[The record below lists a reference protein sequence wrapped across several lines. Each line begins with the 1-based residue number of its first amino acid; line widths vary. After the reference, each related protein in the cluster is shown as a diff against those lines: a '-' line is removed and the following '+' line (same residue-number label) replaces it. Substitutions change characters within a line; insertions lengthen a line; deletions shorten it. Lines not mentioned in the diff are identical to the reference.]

1 MTWSLVFHALEQGLV
16 FGIMALGVYITFQV
30 LDFPDLSV
38 DGTFPLGAAITAKII
53 FSGGHPLVAIL
64 WAIIGGILAGGLTAF
79 FHTRLKFS
87 NLLSGI
93 LTMTLLYS
101 VNLRIMGKSNIPL
114 LGKITILDNIKKL
127 FPLFSLD
134 QLTPLL
140 FLFVIILVKLL
151 LDYFL
156 STEIGMA
163 IRATGDNEQMIRSL
177 GVDTRLT
184 KVIGLCLS
192 NGMVALSGS
201 LFAQYSGFAD
211 VGMGIGTIVAGLAS
225 VIIGHSIIKNGSIGW
240 MTLSV
245 ILGSIIYRAT
255 VMIALRYGYRFGFQ
269 PGDLKLIS
277 VVLVV
282 IALTFPMFRGRIRAI
297 VASNGSN
304 GTENKYKEE
313 VN

>member
-30 LDFPDLSV
+30 LNFPDLTV
-38 DGTFPLGAAITAKII
+38 DGSFPLGAAITAKII
-53 FSGGHPLVAIL
+53 FSGGNPIVAIF
-64 WAIIGGILAGGLTAF
+64 WAVTGGILAGGLTAF
-79 FHTRLKFS
+79 FHTRLKFT

-101 VNLRIMGKSNIPL
+101 VNLRVMGRSNIPL
-114 LGKITILDNIKKL
+114 LGQITILDMIKEA
-127 FPLFSLD
+127 FPTISMN
-134 QLTPLL
+134 QLTPFL
-140 FLFVIILVKLL
+140 FLVIILLVKLL

-184 KVIGLCLS
+184 KIIGLCLS
-192 NGMVALSGS
+192 NGLVAFSGS

-225 VIIGHSIIKNGSIGW
+225 VIIGHSIIKNGGIGW
-240 MTLSV
+240 ITASV
-245 ILGSIIYRAT
+245 IIGSIIYRTT
-255 VMIALRYGYRFGFQ
+255 VMVALRYGYRFGFQ
-269 PGDLKLIS
+269 PGDLKMIS
-277 VVLVV
+277 VILVV
-282 IALTFPMFRGRIRAI
+282 IALTFPMFRGRVRAI
-297 VASNGSN
+297 VTSN
-304 GTENKYKEE
+304 E
-313 VN
+313 VNKTEKI

>member
-1 MTWSLVFHALEQGLV
+1 MTWSLVFHALEQGFV

-30 LDFPDLSV
+30 LNFPDLTV
-38 DGTFPLGAAITAKII
+38 DGSFPLGAAITAKII
-53 FSGGHPLVAIL
+53 FSGGHPMIAIF
-64 WAIIGGILAGGLTAF
+64 WAIIGGVMAGGLTAF
-79 FHTRLKFS
+79 FHTRLRFT

-101 VNLRIMGKSNIPL
+101 VNLRVMGKSNIPL
-114 LGKITILDNIKKL
+114 LGKTTMLDLVKNL
-127 FPLFSLD
+127 FPTLSID

-140 FLFVIILVKLL
+140 FLLIIILVKVL

-177 GVDTRLT
+177 GVDTKLT
-184 KVIGLCLS
+184 KIIGLCLS
-192 NGMVALSGS
+192 NGLVALSGS

-225 VIIGHSIIKNGSIGW
+225 VIIGHSIIKNGGIGW
-240 MTLSV
+240 MTISV
-245 ILGSIIYRAT
+245 ILGSIIYRTT
-255 VMIALRYGYRFGFQ
+255 VMVALRYGYRFGFQ

-282 IALTFPMFRGRIRAI
+282 VALTFPLFRGRIRAI
-297 VASNGSN
+297 VPYNGSN
-304 GTENKYKEE
+304 GKENK
-313 VN
+313 

>member
-1 MTWSLVFHALEQGLV
+1 MNWSLVFHALEQGLV
-16 FGIMALGVYITFQV
+16 FGIMALGVYITFQI

-53 FSGGHPLVAIL
+53 FSGGHPVTAIL
-64 WAIIGGILAGGLTAF
+64 LAVIGGILAGGLTAF
-79 FHTRLKFS
+79 FHTRLKFT

-114 LGKITILDNIKKL
+114 LGKITLIDSFNNL
-127 FPLFSLD
+127 FPSFSID
-134 QLTPLL
+134 QLTPFL
-140 FLFVIILVKLL
+140 FLLIILIVKFI

-177 GVDTRLT
+177 GVDTKLT
-184 KVIGLCLS
+184 KIIGLCIS
-192 NGMVALSGS
+192 NGLVALSGS

-225 VIIGHSIIKNGSIGW
+225 VIIGHSIIRNGSIGW
-240 MTLSV
+240 MTISV
-245 ILGSIIYRAT
+245 IIGSIIYRTT
-255 VMIALRYGYRFGFQ
+255 VMIALRYGYKFGFQ

-277 VVLVV
+277 VLLVV
-282 IALTFPMFRGRIRAI
+282 IALTLPIFRGRIKAI
-297 VASNGSN
+297 ATSNGSN
-304 GTENKYKEE
+304 GGDNK
-313 VN
+313 

>member
-1 MTWSLVFHALEQGLV
+1 MTWSLLSHALEQGLV
-16 FGIMALGVYITFQV
+16 FGIMALGVYLTFQV
-30 LDFPDLSV
+30 LNFPDLSV

-53 FSGGHPLVAIL
+53 FSGGHPVVAIW
-64 WAIIGGILAGGLTAF
+64 WAIIAGALAGGLTAF
-79 FHTRLKFS
+79 FHTRLKFT

-114 LGKITILDNIKKL
+114 LGKVTILDIVKSN
-127 FPLFSLD
+127 FPFLSLD

-140 FLFVIILVKLL
+140 FLFIVLLVKVL

-163 IRATGDNEQMIRSL
+163 VRATGDNEQMIRSL
-177 GVDTRLT
+177 GVDTKIT
-184 KVIGLCLS
+184 KIIGLCLS
-192 NGMVALSGS
+192 NGLVALSGS

-225 VIIGHSIIKNGSIGW
+225 VIIGRSIFKDRGGIGW
-240 MTLSV
+240 ITISV
-245 ILGSIIYRAT
+245 IVGSIIYRTT
-255 VMIALRYGYRFGFQ
+255 VMIALRYGYRLGFQ

-282 IALTFPMFRGRIRAI
+282 IALTFPLFRGRIKSI

-304 GTENKYKEE
+304 GVENK
-313 VN
+313 

>member
-1 MTWSLVFHALEQGLV
+1 MTWSLVFHAIEQGFV
-16 FGIMALGVYITFQV
+16 FGIMALGVYLTFQV
-30 LDFPDLSV
+30 LNFPDLSV
-38 DGTFPLGAAITAKII
+38 DGSFPLGAAVTAKII
-53 FSGGHPLVAIL
+53 VSGGHPISAIL
-64 WAIIGGILAGGLTAF
+64 WAIISGSLAGGLTAF
-79 FHTRLKFS
+79 FHTRLKFT

-93 LTMTLLYS
+93 LTMTMLYS

-114 LGKITILDNIKKL
+114 LGKVTLLDLIQDL
-127 FPLFSLD
+127 FPKVSID

-140 FLFVIILVKLL
+140 FLLIIVLVKVI
-151 LDYFL
+151 LDFFL

-177 GVDTRLT
+177 GVDTKRT
-184 KVIGLCLS
+184 KIIGLCLS
-192 NGMVALSGS
+192 NGLVALSGS

-225 VIIGHSIIKNGSIGW
+225 VIIGHSIIKNGGIVW
-240 MTLSV
+240 MTTSV
-245 ILGSIIYRAT
+245 IVGSIIYRAT

-282 IALTFPMFRGRIRAI
+282 IALTFPLFKGRIKTM
-297 VASNGSN
+297 VTSNGSN
-304 GTENKYKEE
+304 GKENE
-313 VN
+313 

>member
-1 MTWSLVFHALEQGLV
+1 MTWSLLGHALEQGLV
-16 FGIMALGVYITFQV
+16 FGIMALGVYLTFQV
-30 LDFPDLSV
+30 LNFPDLSV

-53 FSGGHPLVAIL
+53 FSGGHPLVAIM
-64 WAIIGGILAGGLTAF
+64 WAIIGGVLAGGLTAF
-79 FHTRLKFS
+79 FHTRLKFT

-114 LGKITILDNIKKL
+114 LGKVTILDIVKSY
-127 FPLFSLD
+127 FPFLSLD

-140 FLFVIILVKLL
+140 FLFIVLLVKVL

-156 STEIGMA
+156 CTEVGMA
-163 IRATGDNEQMIRSL
+163 VRATGDNEQMIRSL
-177 GVDTRLT
+177 GVDTKIT
-184 KVIGLCLS
+184 KIIGLCLS
-192 NGMVALSGS
+192 NGLVALSGS

-225 VIIGHSIIKNGSIGW
+225 VIIGRSIFKDRGGIGW
-240 MTLSV
+240 ITISV
-245 ILGSIIYRAT
+245 IIGSIIYRAT
-255 VMIALRYGYRFGFQ
+255 VMIALRYGYRLGFQ

-282 IALTFPMFRGRIRAI
+282 IALTFPLFRGRIKSI

-304 GTENKYKEE
+304 GVENK
-313 VN
+313 

>member
-1 MTWSLVFHALEQGLV
+1 MSWSLVFHAIEQGLV

-38 DGTFPLGAAITAKII
+38 DGSFPLGAAITAKII

-64 WAIIGGILAGGLTAF
+64 WAIIGGLLAGGLTAF
-79 FHTRLKFS
+79 FHTRLKFT

-114 LGKITILDNIKKL
+114 LGKITILDNIKSL
-127 FPLFSLD
+127 FPSFTMD

-140 FLFVIILVKLL
+140 FLFIVLLVKIL

-163 IRATGDNEQMIRSL
+163 IRATGDNEQMILSL
-177 GVDTRLT
+177 GVDIKIT
-184 KVIGLCLS
+184 KIIGLCLS
-192 NGMVALSGS
+192 NGLVALSGS

-225 VIIGHSIIKNGSIGW
+225 VIIGRSIIKNGNIVW
-240 MTLSV
+240 MTTSV
-245 ILGSIIYRAT
+245 IIGSIIYRAT
-255 VMIALRYGYRFGFQ
+255 VMIALRYGYHFGFQ

-282 IALTFPMFRGRIRAI
+282 IALTFPLVRGRVKAI
-297 VASNGSN
+297 VMSNGSSS
-304 GTENKYKEE
+304 TEKEQ
-313 VN
+313 

>member
-1 MTWSLVFHALEQGLV
+1 MTWSLFFHALEQGLV
-16 FGIMALGVYITFQV
+16 FGVMALGVYLTFQV
-30 LDFPDLSV
+30 LNFPDLTV
-38 DGTFPLGAAITAKII
+38 DGSFPLGAAITAKII
-53 FSGGHPLVAIL
+53 FSGGNPLIAIF

-79 FHTRLKFS
+79 FHTRLKFT

-101 VNLRIMGKSNIPL
+101 VNLRVMGKSNIPL
-114 LGKITILDNIKKL
+114 LGRITILDMIKE
-127 FPLFSLD
+127 LFSTLSIG

-140 FLFVIILVKLL
+140 FLLIILLVKIL

-184 KVIGLCLS
+184 KIIGLCLS
-192 NGMVALSGS
+192 NGLVALSGS

-225 VIIGHSIIKNGSIGW
+225 VIIGHSIFKNGGIGW
-240 MTLSV
+240 MTVSV
-245 ILGSIIYRAT
+245 ILGSIIYRTT
-255 VMIALRYGYRFGFQ
+255 VMVALRYGYRFGFQ
-269 PGDLKLIS
+269 PGDLKMIS
-277 VVLVV
+277 VALVV
-282 IALTFPMFRGRIRAI
+282 IALTFPLFRRRIRAI
-297 VASNGSN
+297 VTSNGSN
-304 GTENKYKEE
+304 ETENK
-313 VN
+313 

>member
-1 MTWSLVFHALEQGLV
+1 MNWSLVFHALEQGFV

-30 LDFPDLSV
+30 LNFPDLSV

-64 WAIIGGILAGGLTAF
+64 WAVIGGILAGGLTAF
-79 FHTRLKFS
+79 FHTRLKFG

-114 LGKITILDNIKKL
+114 LGKTTLIDLVRAI
-127 FPLFSLD
+127 FPTLTVD
-134 QLTPLL
+134 QLTPFL
-140 FLFVIILVKLL
+140 FLFIILLVKLL

-156 STEIGMA
+156 STEIGMT

-177 GVDTRLT
+177 GVDTRIT

-192 NGMVALSGS
+192 NGLVALSGS

-225 VIIGHSIIKNGSIGW
+225 VIIGHSIIKSRGGIGW
-240 MTLSV
+240 MTISV
-245 ILGSIIYRAT
+245 IIGSIIYRAT
-255 VMIALRYGYRFGFQ
+255 VMIALRYGYHLGFQ

-277 VVLVV
+277 VILVV
-282 IALTFPMFRGRIRAI
+282 IALTFPMFRGRLKTII
-297 VASNGSN
+297 ASNGSTD
-304 GTENKYKEE
+304 TEKE
-313 VN
+313 

>member
-1 MTWSLVFHALEQGLV
+1 MAWSLVFHAIEQGLV
-16 FGIMALGVYITFQV
+16 FGLMALGVYITFQV

-38 DGTFPLGAAITAKII
+38 DGTFPLGGAITAKII
-53 FSGGHPLVAIL
+53 FSGGHPLIAICWAVA
-64 WAIIGGILAGGLTAF
+64 GGMLAGGLTAL
-79 FHTRLKFS
+79 FHTKFKFT

-114 LGKITILDNIKKL
+114 LGKITILDYIRKL
-127 FPLFSLD
+127 FPSLTMD

-140 FLFVIILVKLL
+140 FLIIVFVVKIS
-151 LDYFL
+151 LDFFL

-177 GVDTRLT
+177 GVDTKST
-184 KVIGLCLS
+184 KMIGLCLS
-192 NGMVALSGS
+192 NGLVALSGS

-225 VIIGHSIIKNGSIGW
+225 VIIGRSIIKNGNIAW
-240 MTLSV
+240 MTTSV
-245 ILGSIIYRAT
+245 IIGSIIYRAT

-282 IALTFPMFRGRIRAI
+282 IALTFPLFRRKFKTI
-297 VASNGSN
+297 VTSN
-304 GTENKYKEE
+304 GTNHVEKES
-313 VN
+313 

>member
-1 MTWSLVFHALEQGLV
+1 MSWSLVFHALEQGFV
-16 FGIMALGVYITFQV
+16 FGIMALGVYLTFQV
-30 LDFPDLSV
+30 LNFPDLTV
-38 DGTFPLGAAITAKII
+38 DGSFPLGAAITAKII
-53 FSGGHPLVAIL
+53 FSGGHPLVAIF
-64 WAIIGGILAGGLTAF
+64 WAIGGGILAGGLTAF
-79 FHTRLKFS
+79 FHTRLKFT

-93 LTMTLLYS
+93 LTMTMLYS
-101 VNLRIMGKSNIPL
+101 VNLRVMGKSNIPL
-114 LGKITILDNIKKL
+114 LGKITILDLIKGL
-127 FPLFSLD
+127 FPSLSID

-140 FLFVIILVKLL
+140 FLFIILLVKIA

-177 GVDTRLT
+177 GVDTKLT
-184 KVIGLCLS
+184 KIIGLCLS
-192 NGMVALSGS
+192 NGLVALSGS

-225 VIIGHSIIKNGSIGW
+225 VIIGHSIIKNGGIGW
-240 MTLSV
+240 MTTSV
-245 ILGSIIYRAT
+245 ILGSIIYRTT

-282 IALTFPMFRGRIRAI
+282 IALTFPLFRGRIKAI
-297 VASNGSN
+297 VTSNGSN
-304 GTENKYKEE
+304 GTEKE
-313 VN
+313 

>member
-1 MTWSLVFHALEQGLV
+1 MTWSLLSHALEQGLV
-16 FGIMALGVYITFQV
+16 FGIMALGVYLTFQV
-30 LDFPDLSV
+30 LNFPDLSV

-53 FSGGHPLVAIL
+53 FSGGHPVVAIW
-64 WAIIGGILAGGLTAF
+64 WAIIAGALAGGLTAF
-79 FHTRLKFS
+79 FHTRLKFT

-114 LGKITILDNIKKL
+114 LGKVTILDIVKSY
-127 FPLFSLD
+127 FPFLSLD

-140 FLFVIILVKLL
+140 FLFIVLLVKVL

-156 STEIGMA
+156 CTEVGMA
-163 IRATGDNEQMIRSL
+163 VRATGDNEQMIRSL
-177 GVDTRLT
+177 GVDTKIT
-184 KVIGLCLS
+184 KIIGLCLS
-192 NGMVALSGS
+192 NGLVALSGS

-225 VIIGHSIIKNGSIGW
+225 VIIGRSIFKDRGGIGW
-240 MTLSV
+240 ITISV
-245 ILGSIIYRAT
+245 IVGSIIYRAT
-255 VMIALRYGYRFGFQ
+255 VMIALRYGYRLGFQ

-277 VVLVV
+277 VILVV
-282 IALTFPMFRGRIRAI
+282 IALTFPLFRGRVKSI

-304 GTENKYKEE
+304 GTENK
-313 VN
+313 

>member
-1 MTWSLVFHALEQGLV
+1 MTWSLAFHALEQGLV

-30 LDFPDLSV
+30 LDFPDLTV
-38 DGTFPLGAAITAKII
+38 DGSFPLGAAISAKII
-53 FSGGHPLVAIL
+53 YSGGHPIIAII
-64 WAIIGGILAGGLTAF
+64 WAIIGGALAGGLTAF
-79 FHTRLKFS
+79 FHTRLKFT

-114 LGKITILDNIKKL
+114 LGKVTILDNIKNL
-127 FPLFSLD
+127 FPTLSID

-140 FLFVIILVKLL
+140 FLFIILAVKIS

-163 IRATGDNEQMIRSL
+163 IRATGDNEQMIRSQ
-177 GVDTRLT
+177 GVDTKLT
-184 KVIGLCLS
+184 KVYGLCLS
-192 NGMVALSGS
+192 NALVALSGS

-225 VIIGHSIIKNGSIGW
+225 VIIGNSIIKSGGIVWMTTGVIFGSI
-240 MTLSV
+240 V
-245 ILGSIIYRAT
+245 YRTT

-282 IALTFPMFRGRIRAI
+282 LALILPLFRGKIKAI
-297 VASNGSN
+297 AVNEQSNGN
-304 GTENKYKEE
+304 NK
-313 VN
+313 

>member
-1 MTWSLVFHALEQGLV
+1 MTWSLVFHALEQGFV

-30 LDFPDLSV
+30 LNFPDLSV
-38 DGTFPLGAAITAKII
+38 DGSFPLGAAITAKII
-53 FSGGHPLVAIL
+53 FSGGHPMIAIL
-64 WAIIGGILAGGLTAF
+64 WAMIGGLAAGGLTAF
-79 FHTRLKFS
+79 FHTRLKFT

-101 VNLRIMGKSNIPL
+101 VNLRVMGKSNIPL
-114 LGKITILDNIKKL
+114 LGKTTILDLMKGL
-127 FPLFSLD
+127 FPTLSID

-140 FLFVIILVKLL
+140 FLFIILLVKVL

-177 GVDTRLT
+177 GVDTKLT
-184 KVIGLCLS
+184 KIIGLCLS
-192 NGMVALSGS
+192 NGLVALSGS

-225 VIIGHSIIKNGSIGW
+225 VIIGRSIIKNGGICW
-240 MTLSV
+240 MTISV
-245 ILGSIIYRAT
+245 IFGSIIYRAT
-255 VMIALRYGYRFGFQ
+255 VMVALRYGYRFGFQ

-282 IALTFPMFRGRIRAI
+282 IALTFPLFRGRIKAI
-297 VASNGSN
+297 VTSNGSD
-304 GTENKYKEE
+304 GIEKE
-313 VN
+313 

>member
-1 MTWSLVFHALEQGLV
+1 MAWSLVFHALEQGFV

-38 DGTFPLGAAITAKII
+38 DGSFPLGAAITARII
-53 FSGGHPLVAIL
+53 FMGGHPLNAIF
-64 WAIIGGILAGGLTAF
+64 WAVIGGILAGGLTAF
-79 FHTRLKFS
+79 FHTRLKFT

-93 LTMTLLYS
+93 LTMTMLYS
-101 VNLRIMGKSNIPL
+101 VNLRVMGKSNIPL
-114 LGKITILDNIKKL
+114 LGKRTILDLIQDF
-127 FPLFSLD
+127 FPNASLD
-134 QLTPLL
+134 QLTPFL
-140 FLFVIILVKLL
+140 FLFVILLVKVL

-177 GVDTRLT
+177 GVDTRMT
-184 KVIGLCLS
+184 KIIGLCLS
-192 NGMVALSGS
+192 NGLVALSGS

-225 VIIGHSIIKNGSIGW
+225 VIIGYSIVKSGSIGW
-240 MTLSV
+240 MTASV
-245 ILGSIIYRAT
+245 ILGSIIYRTT

-282 IALTFPMFRGRIRAI
+282 IALTFPLFRGRIRAI
-297 VASNGSN
+297 VMSNGSN
-304 GTENKYKEE
+304 GKEKE
-313 VN
+313 

>member
-1 MTWSLVFHALEQGLV
+1 MSWSLVFHALEQGFV
-16 FGIMALGVYITFQV
+16 FGIMALGVYLTFQV
-30 LDFPDLSV
+30 LNFPDLTV
-38 DGTFPLGAAITAKII
+38 DGSFPLGAAITAKII
-53 FSGGHPLVAIL
+53 FSGGHPLVAIF

-79 FHTRLKFS
+79 FHTRLKFT

-93 LTMTLLYS
+93 LTMTMLYS
-101 VNLRIMGKSNIPL
+101 VNLRVMGKSNIPL
-114 LGKITILDNIKKL
+114 LGKRTILDLIEGL
-127 FPLFSLD
+127 FPTLTLD
-134 QLTPLL
+134 QLTPFL
-140 FLFVIILVKLL
+140 FLVIILLVKIV

-177 GVDTRLT
+177 GVDTKLT
-184 KVIGLCLS
+184 KIIGLCLS
-192 NGMVALSGS
+192 NGLVALSGS

-225 VIIGHSIIKNGSIGW
+225 VIIGHSIVKNGGIGW
-240 MTLSV
+240 MTASV
-245 ILGSIIYRAT
+245 ILGSIIYRTT

-282 IALTFPMFRGRIRAI
+282 IALTFPLFRGRIKAI
-297 VASNGSN
+297 VTSNGSN
-304 GTENKYKEE
+304 GTEKE
-313 VN
+313 

>member
-1 MTWSLVFHALEQGLV
+1 MNWSLVFHALEQGFV

-30 LDFPDLSV
+30 LNFPDLSV

-64 WAIIGGILAGGLTAF
+64 WAVIGGILAGGLTAF

-114 LGKITILDNIKKL
+114 LGKTTLIDLVRAI
-127 FPLFSLD
+127 FPTLTVD
-134 QLTPLL
+134 QLTPFL
-140 FLFVIILVKLL
+140 FLFIILLVKLL

-156 STEIGMA
+156 STEIGMT

-177 GVDTRLT
+177 GVDTRIT

-192 NGMVALSGS
+192 NGLVALSGS

-225 VIIGHSIIKNGSIGW
+225 VIIGHSIIKSRGGIGW
-240 MTLSV
+240 MTISV
-245 ILGSIIYRAT
+245 IIGSIIYRAT
-255 VMIALRYGYRFGFQ
+255 VMIALRYGYHLGFQ

-277 VVLVV
+277 VILVV
-282 IALTFPMFRGRIRAI
+282 IALTFPMFRGRLKTII
-297 VASNGSN
+297 ASNGSTD
-304 GTENKYKEE
+304 TEKE
-313 VN
+313 

>member
-1 MTWSLVFHALEQGLV
+1 MSWNLIFHALEQGFV
-16 FGIMALGVYITFQV
+16 FGIMALGVYLTFQV
-30 LDFPDLSV
+30 LNFPDLTV
-38 DGTFPLGAAITAKII
+38 DGSFPLGAAITAKII
-53 FSGGHPLVAIL
+53 FSGGDPLVAIL
-64 WAIIGGILAGGLTAF
+64 WAIVGGIMAGGLTAF
-79 FHTRLKFS
+79 FHTRLKFT

-93 LTMTLLYS
+93 LTMTMLYS
-101 VNLRIMGKSNIPL
+101 LNLRVMGKSNIPL
-114 LGKITILDNIKKL
+114 LGKATILDLIEDI
-127 FPLFSLD
+127 FPTLSID

-140 FLFVIILVKLL
+140 FLFIILLVKFV

-177 GVDTRLT
+177 GVDTKLT
-184 KVIGLCLS
+184 KIICLCLS
-192 NGMVALSGS
+192 NGLVALSGS

-225 VIIGHSIIKNGSIGW
+225 VIIGHSIIKNGGIGW
-240 MTLSV
+240 MTASV
-245 ILGSIIYRAT
+245 ILGSIIYRTT

-282 IALTFPMFRGRIRAI
+282 IALTFPLFRGRIRAI
-297 VASNGSN
+297 VTSNGSN
-304 GTENKYKEE
+304 GTEKE
-313 VN
+313 